1 MPTVFESVDLTD
13 QETANA
19 VYYLRLD
26 KDAEGNV
33 YFPLGRLMPSN
44 EPVLNNRRFRVTG
57 QTADTLSLFY
67 NSIYQIPAPDYY
79 GPTGLTEPE
88 VNPNAG
94 GKSNKN
100 KNNNKSKSKK
110 TRRTH
115 MRKRNTKTIRVR

>member
-33 YFPLGRLMPSN
+33 YFPLGRLMPLN

-79 GPTGLTEPE
+79 GPIEPE

-100 KNNNKSKSKK
+100 KNKNKSKSKRTK
-110 TRRTH
+110 RTH

>member
-67 NSIYQIPAPDYY
+67 NSIYRIPAPDYY
-79 GPTGLTEPE
+79 GPTEPE

-100 KNNNKSKSKK
+100 KNKRTK
-110 TRRTH
+110 RTH